1 MNSNDIIWIPG
12 YNLDSNCYLIDDMLV
27 DTGAGDNKEYLF
39 SKLKEHGVN
48 PEDIKLIVNTHCHF
62 DHVNGNCFFPNA
74 KIAIHK
80 IDAIALMEEGNPD
93 TVASHFGSK
102 INCHK
107 VDIELEEGDKIKDFE
122 VIHTPGH
129 SKGAICLWDGENLI
143 SGDTV
148 FGQGGVGRTDI
159 GGSWSDLK
167 ESVEKLK
174 KLDVKTIYPGH
185 GMIDNNGKK
194 SIEMSYY
201 HF

>member
-1 MNSNDIIWIPG
+1 MNSEDIIWIPG

-80 IDAIALMEEGNPD
+80 IDAIALREEDNPD

-107 VDIELEEGDKIKDFE
+107 VDIELEEGDKIK
-122 VIHTPGH
+122 I
-129 SKGAICLWDGENLI
+129 
-143 SGDTV
+143 
-148 FGQGGVGRTDI
+148 
-159 GGSWSDLK
+159 LK
-167 ESVEKLK
+167 
-174 KLDVKTIYPGH
+174 
-185 GMIDNNGKK
+185 
-194 SIEMSYY
+194 
-201 HF
+201 

>member
-1 MNSNDIIWIPG
+1 
-12 YNLDSNCYLIDDMLV
+12 MLV

-194 SIEMSYY
+194 SIEMSYS